1 MLLLNSEPASSANR
15 VKEKVAVPLGHIG
28 TEMTELFGRLHL
40 DAIHVE
46 YAVGHDDR
54 AGFTVAVDD
63 GRCRC
68 TWCGT
73 DPLYVNY
80 HDTEWGVPEWD
91 SRALFEKLI
100 LDGFQAG
107 LSWITILRKRDNF
120 RKAFDGFVPEKIVR
134 YTPKKL
140 DALMLDEGIIRKRVV
155 LLERRH
161 VGLPIMVFA
170 SIKLAAH
177 GERALPDFDEA
188 VRRFPEVIE
197 CYTLMGGTDYLLKIV
212 VPDVEAYERFLRDK
226 LYQLPAVRETNSAI
240 ALSEIKNTTA
250 LPV

>member
-1 MLLLNSEPASSANR
+1 MPD
-15 VKEKVAVPLGHIG
+15 
-28 TEMTELFGRLHL
+28 L
-40 DAIHVE
+40 DAI
-46 YAVGHDDR
+46 DR
-54 AGFTVAVDD
+54 KILKVLQEDADLPT
-63 GRCRC
+63 
-68 TWCGT
+68 
-73 DPLYVNY
+73 
-80 HDTEWGVPEWD
+80 TELAERV
-91 SRALFEKLI
+91 
-100 LDGFQAG
+100 G
-107 LSWITILRKRDNF
+107 LSQAPCWRRIKR
-120 RKAFDGFVPEKIVR
+120 
-134 YTPKKL
+134 
-140 DALMLDEGIIRKRVV
+140 MQDEGIIRKRVV
-155 LLERRH
+155 LLERRQ

-197 CYTLMGGTDYLLKIV
+197 CYTLMGSTDYLLKIV